1 MLNSKTL
8 QQYSTDQFIDTRTVL
23 EAGTAPMSSWAMHTY
38 HDRNRMDH
46 AVSRLS
52 RQAYQNGNDRTR
64 ASVPCPYGPAGP
76 INLVFVFFRCS
87 CRLSRAA
94 SFSSAARPL
103 VARPLLLLLLLAR
116 PPRCSCRYSCS
127 TRRSCC
133 CSALRVRCSCSATRP
148 A

>member
-1 MLNSKTL
+1 MLQEKDMLNSKTL

-64 ASVPCPYGPAGP
+64 ASVLSGRCVYG
-76 INLVFVFFRCS
+76 
-87 CRLSRAA
+87 
-94 SFSSAARPL
+94 SADQP
-103 VARPLLLLLLLAR
+103 VQ
-116 PPRCSCRYSCS
+116 
-127 TRRSCC
+127 
-133 CSALRVRCSCSATRP
+133 
-148 A
+148 